1 MIFVSRIRF
10 FLAGVAAVSLA
21 ACATSA
27 PPRYGA
33 TEYLGG
39 IHHAHQGYIS
49 TPPGGMRDSISYWD
63 GDGVQG
69 SPSIRIDLN
78 EQIAYF
84 YKGGQLVGKAAVSTG
99 REGYRTP
106 PGNYTILEKTVDKY
120 SNLYGEILDANGNV
134 VKTPAD
140 VRRDTV
146 PPGGRFKYSPMPYW
160 MRLTNSGVGMHAGH
174 LPGFPASHG
183 CIRLPDD
190 MAVKF
195 FNNVQ
200 VGTPVQITGQ
210 L

>member
-1 MIFVSRIRF
+1 MMNRLSRISF
-10 FLAGVAAVSLA
+10 GCLGAAVLSLASCATQPQPGSGGIEYLAGFYN
-21 ACATSA
+21 
-27 PPRYGA
+27 PNHRPGA
-33 TEYLGG
+33 MQDT
-39 IHHAHQGYIS
+39 
-49 TPPGGMRDSISYWD
+49 ISYWD

-69 SPSIRIDLN
+69 APSIRIDLN
-78 EQIAYF
+78 QQIAYF

-106 PGNYTILEKTVDKY
+106 PGNYTIMEKTVDKY
-120 SNLYGEILDANGNV
+120 SNLYGEIVDANGNV

-140 VRRDTV
+140 VRRDRV

-160 MRLTNSGVGMHAGH
+160 MRLTSSGVGMHAGH

-190 MAVKF
+190 MAVTF

-200 VGTPVQITGQ
+200 VGTPVTITGQ